1 MDSDKIQQYVLLAK
15 GARGRAVVELIVK
28 ATSDPGVF
36 GFGELLACQ
45 SVIDVGT
52 PRQLAVAYVLLYQQC
67 LLPMHNGLI
76 DRCLVA
82 AAGHRVCVKL

>member
-1 MDSDKIQQYVLLAK
+1 MDGDKIQQYVLLAK

-45 SVIDVGT
+45 SVQDV
-52 PRQLAVAYVLLYQQC
+52 RMADARAYPVLCWLT
-67 LLPMHNGLI
+67 
-76 DRCLVA
+76 
-82 AAGHRVCVKL
+82 GHYA